1 MKNPTTELLLS
12 TGLAGRILRFM
23 QEALFVLD
31 KSNSIILANKAG
43 LALLGYG
50 DENELLGHR
59 FADIFARPNDADNF
73 LKNVDQQHTTAY
85 WEGTFKKADGKRFTG
100 LYAVNI
106 IHDEN
111 DHVEAKAVSIQNISK
126 RKEVEA
132 IFAENTRRLEK
143 NNKELDQFS
152 FIVSHDLK
160 APLRAIS
167 NLSLWLMEDLGST
180 LPEDS
185 KKNLEMMRSRVA
197 RMESLINGILEYSKI
212 GRTQVSPESFNLSG
226 LLAEV
231 IDLLAPPAHIKVLF
245 SEKMPSAIA
254 PKILLQQVFSN
265 LIGNAI
271 KYGDKK
277 DLVISITVVATESY
291 YEFTIEDNGPGIAP
305 EYHEKIFLIFQTLQS
320 KDTFES
326 TGIGLTIVKRIIEE
340 QGGKIWLESEV
351 GKGSKFIFRWPVMSP
366 EPPLQHP

>member
-1 MKNPTTELLLS
+1 MQLLLLN
-12 TGLAGRILRFM
+12 GLTGRILKFM

-31 KSNSIILANKAG
+31 RSNNIIAVNNAG
-43 LALLGYG
+43 LTLLGYT
-50 DENELLGHR
+50 DENELLGHP
-59 FADIFARPNDADNF
+59 FPDIFFLPNDADNF
-73 LKNVDQQHTTAY
+73 LKNVDQPHTTAW
-85 WEGTFKKADGKRFTG
+85 WEGEFKKADNKRFAG
-100 LYAVNI
+100 SYAVNI
-106 IHDEN
+106 ICDEHDE
-111 DHVEAKAVSIQNISK
+111 VRAKAVFIQNISK

-132 IFAENTRRLEK
+132 IVAENTRRLEK

-167 NLSLWLMEDLGST
+167 NLSLWLMEDLGPT

-197 RMESLINGILEYSKI
+197 RMELLINGILEYSKI
-212 GRTQVSPESFNLSG
+212 GRTQVAPESFNLSE

-231 IDLLAPPAHIKVLF
+231 IDLLAPPAHMKVLF
-245 SEKMPSAIA
+245 SAELPSVIT
-254 PKILLQQVFSN
+254 PKILLQQVLSN
-265 LIGNAI
+265 LVSNAI
-271 KYGDKK
+271 KYSDKK
-277 DLVISITVVATESY
+277 DPVIGISVAVTESY
-291 YEFTIEDNGPGIAP
+291 YEFTVEDNGPGIAP

-320 KDTFES
+320 RDTFES
-326 TGIGLTIVKRIIEE
+326 TGIGLTIVKRIVEE